1 MCTKCSNDGSVHSH
15 FSPYETPYQAF
26 TNYMNVL
33 SDFIVRVEEQY
44 PLSREN
50 EELNALLTTIRNQA
64 TEIESLNK
72 EVALMR
78 TNILKEE
85 AEESAK
91 PPKEEKKVTKKAATK
106 KTTKKVSK

>member
-1 MCTKCSNDGSVHSH
+1 MCLD
-15 FSPYETPYQAF
+15 FRR
-26 TNYMNVL
+26 VL
-33 SDFIVRVEEQY
+33 FRS
-44 PLSREN
+44 
-50 EELNALLTTIRNQA
+50 LNALLTTIRNQA